1 MTGPAARRS
10 SSPGDFRDG
19 LDVVVLIGMSAPY
32 TTSVGRLPARL
43 RYALAHVDPA
53 RYRAAA
59 RPEARGDRSRR
70 AARGPARATADDAG
84 PLRLSGGALVRH
96 AEHPVRDRRGR
107 HVGVDGRNVRALLRR
122 PGAGRADALRV

>member
-70 AARGPARATADDAG
+70 AGRGPARATTDDASTLLLSVGAFVQHADD
-84 PLRLSGGALVRH
+84 SCV
-96 AEHPVRDRRGR
+96 DRRG
-107 HVGVDGRNVRALLRR
+107 
-122 PGAGRADALRV
+122 